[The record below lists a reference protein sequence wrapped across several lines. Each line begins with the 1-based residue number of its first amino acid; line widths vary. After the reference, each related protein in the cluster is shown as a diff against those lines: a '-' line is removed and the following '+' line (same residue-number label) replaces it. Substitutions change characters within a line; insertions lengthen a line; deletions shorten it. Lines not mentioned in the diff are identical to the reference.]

1 LADASSTQMDQVPNF
16 ETTQFTFD
24 GKTRD
29 VFRRGAGPAVIVIHE
44 VPGITPQVAA
54 FATRV
59 ADAGFTVYLP
69 HLFGVPM
76 KPVSMG
82 YIAATFARCCISREF
97 RVLAAH
103 ASSPIV
109 DWLRALASEAHSRC
123 GGPGVG
129 AVGMCLTGNFALAM
143 MLDSPML
150 APVLSQPS
158 LPLPITSER
167 KKARHLSAAE
177 LAAAHRKIEEQ
188 KARILGLRFHQDPA
202 CPPQRF
208 ETLRQEFGST
218 FEGIEIDPKYANP
231 AAAKPAHSVLTN
243 HLIDEAGKPT
253 RAALDRTIAFLREQL
268 MPASAASNPPV
279 A

>member
-1 LADASSTQMDQVPNF
+1 MKEVPNF

-24 GKTRD
+24 GKIRD
-29 VFRRGAGPAVIVIHE
+29 VFRRGSGPAVIVIHE

-54 FATRV
+54 FANRV

-82 YIAATFARCCISREF
+82 YIVTTFARCCISREF
-97 RVLAAH
+97 RVLAEH

-109 DWLRALASEAHSRC
+109 DWLRALAREAHARC

-143 MLDSPML
+143 MLDAPML

-158 LPLPITSER
+158 LPLPITAA
-167 KKARHLSAAE
+167 KKQALHVSDAE
-177 LAAAHRKIEEQ
+177 LAAAHRKIDESG
-188 KARILGLRFHQDPA
+188 ARILGLRFHQDPA
-202 CPPQRF
+202 CPAQRF
-208 ETLRQEFGST
+208 ETLRRQFGSA
-218 FEGIEIDPKYANP
+218 FEAIEIDPRCANP
-231 AAAKPAHSVLTN
+231 AAPRPAHSVLTN
-243 HLIDEAGKPT
+243 HLIDEAGQPT

-268 MPASAASNPPV
+268 MPAPSSSRPQP
-279 A
+279 

>member
-1 LADASSTQMDQVPNF
+1 MAPVPGF
-16 ETTQFTFD
+16 ETTQFAFG

-29 VFRRGAGPAVIVIHE
+29 VFTRGAGPAVIVIHE

-54 FATRV
+54 FGARV
-59 ADAGFTVYLP
+59 AEAGFTVYLP
-69 HLFGVPM
+69 LLFGVPM
-76 KPVSMG
+76 KPLSMG
-82 YIAATFARCCISREF
+82 YVVSTFARCCISREF
-97 RVLAAH
+97 RVLAAN

-109 DWLRALASEAHSRC
+109 DWLRALAAQAHSRC

-158 LPLPITSER
+158 LPLPITSARR
-167 KKARHLSAAE
+167 KALHVSATE

-208 ETLRQEFGST
+208 ETLRQEFGT
-218 FEGIEIDPKYANP
+218 AFEGIEIDPKYANP
-231 AAAKPAHSVLTN
+231 SAPKPAHSVLTN
-243 HLIDEAGKPT
+243 HLIDEAGQPT

-268 MPASAASNPPV
+268 MPAA
-279 A
+279 

>member
-1 LADASSTQMDQVPNF
+1 MNQVPNF

-29 VFRRGAGPAVIVIHE
+29 VFKRGSGPAVIVIHE

-54 FATRV
+54 FANRV

-82 YIAATFARCCISREF
+82 YIMSTFARCCISREF
-97 RVLAAH
+97 RVLAGH

-109 DWLRALASEAHSRC
+109 DWLRALAREAHARC

-143 MLDSPML
+143 MLDAPML

-158 LPLPITSER
+158 LPLPITAA
-167 KKARHLSAAE
+167 KKQALHVSDAE
-177 LAAAHRKIEEQ
+177 LAAAHRKIDENG
-188 KARILGLRFHQDPA
+188 ARILGLRFHQDPA

-208 ETLRQEFGST
+208 ETLRQQFGSA
-218 FEGIEIDPKYANP
+218 FEAIEIDPRCANP
-231 AAAKPAHSVLTN
+231 AAPRPAHSVLTN
-243 HLIDEAGKPT
+243 HLIDEAGQPT
-253 RAALDRTIAFLREQL
+253 RAALERTIAFLREQL
-268 MPASAASNPPV
+268 MPAAPSSRPQS
-279 A
+279 

>member
-1 LADASSTQMDQVPNF
+1 MNQVPDF

-29 VFRRGAGPAVIVIHE
+29 VFRRGSGPAVIVIHE

-54 FATRV
+54 FANRV

-82 YIAATFARCCISREF
+82 YIVSTFARCCISREF
-97 RVLAAH
+97 RVLAEH

-109 DWLRALASEAHSRC
+109 DWLRALATEAHSRC

-143 MLDSPML
+143 MLNSPML

-158 LPLPITSER
+158 LPLPITSAK
-167 KKARHLSAAE
+167 KKALHVSETE
-177 LAAAHRKIEEQ
+177 LAAAHRRIDENH
-188 KARILGLRFHQDPA
+188 ARILGLRFHQDPA

-208 ETLRQEFGST
+208 ETLRQQFGAA
-218 FEGIEIDPKYANP
+218 FEAIEIDPRYANP
-231 AAAKPAHSVLTN
+231 NAPKPAHSVLTN
-243 HLIDEAGKPT
+243 HLIDEAGQPT
-253 RAALDRTIAFLREQL
+253 RAALDRTIAFLCEQL
-268 MPASAASNPPV
+268 MPAAPPSQ
-279 A
+279 AQA